1 MVKKLY
7 PTYSQSIWLLLMLIP
22 FTMVG
27 VVILMIFHLMDD
39 TVALSIV
46 YTLSLGLTIWWGLK
60 NRKSYSFK
68 RAPFSISMLL
78 VTFLLLMSFHFVTE
92 PVLDLLPQPEGLIK
106 MMTEMAQY
114 PALMFLTL
122 VLLGPILEE
131 LLFRGIILDGYLK
144 NYSPLMSALVS
155 GFLFALV
162 HGNLTQ
168 GVGAFFMGLVVGLLY
183 WRVRSLIFCI
193 LLHMLINFVAFLG
206 MIFSTPEELTKTTR
220 DTIGNDQTYF
230 IVYAVS
236 CIVCVACGWYLWNT
250 YIKPEQPLLTQKPLQ
265 PVAEEVIVPT
275 TEA

>member
-7 PTYSQSIWLLLMLIP
+7 PTYSQSVWLLLMLIP

-60 NRKSYSFK
+60 NRKSYSFE
-68 RAPFSISMLL
+68 RAPFSIFMLL
-78 VTFLLLMSFHFVTE
+78 VTFLLLMSFHLVTE

-155 GFLFALV
+155 GFLFGLV

-168 GVGAFFMGLVVGLLY
+168 GMGAFFMGLVVGLLY
-183 WRVRSLIFCI
+183 WRVRSIVFCI

-206 MIFSTPEELTKTTR
+206 MVFSTPEELTKTTR
-220 DTIGNDQTYF
+220 DMIGNDQTYF

-250 YIKPEQPLLTQKPLQ
+250 YIKPEQPLLTQKSLQ
-265 PVAEEVIVPT
+265 PVAEEVVVPS